1 MEQFGQLPRGK
12 ADQLGGSTPIQFE
25 AVRDPNQTS
34 ISTFKP
40 IVLSHAWC
48 LIGPWS
54 RNDGAAFH
62 PCDLTA
68 QPAAE
73 TACPCG
79 RARLAGRVFHHGWAA
94 LDLPA
99 GADRP
104 LRRSLWHGDLRE
116 CLDHRGPAVQ
126 PVRHP
131 ALACPPRDR
140 ERISLHGAYRDPV
153 DADLSGGVHAK
164 WPAGRRAADHEL
176 AL

>member
-1 MEQFGQLPRGK
+1 MNQCCAPDCAREFFNR
-12 ADQLGGSTPIQFE
+12 I
-25 AVRDPNQTS
+25 DPNQTS

-40 IVLSHAWC
+40 ILLSHAWC
-48 LIGPWS
+48 LIGPGS

-104 LRRSLWHGDLRE
+104 LRRGLWHGDLRE
-116 CLDHRGPAVQ
+116 
-126 PVRHP
+126 
-131 ALACPPRDR
+131 
-140 ERISLHGAYRDPV
+140 
-153 DADLSGGVHAK
+153 
-164 WPAGRRAADHEL
+164 
-176 AL
+176 